1 MMPHV
6 GEDLIGSMQQEAHSL
21 TAPDGLPHQLDE
33 DLVGSMLQ
41 EADIANLYSE
51 FEAELEA

>member
-33 DLVGSMLQ
+33 DLVGSILQ